1 MADAPI
7 VQQISGNGGGY
18 QQSYSIV
25 MPSNTT
31 AGNCLVL
38 FISEHSETEYTLTVS
53 DSQAGTWTK
62 VGNGGDFG
70 VLFYRANIS
79 GGPLTLTLDWGT
91 GYHDFA
97 FMVREYSGLSSS
109 PLDTF
114 VEVNEVDW
122 LNAHPLG
129 PTSSPSQA
137 STVVVAAYSGD
148 SNSTYTAEE
157 EDGYSNLVSLNHSDL
172 YGSMV
177 YTDKEISS
185 ISQQTMTF
193 SSTVY
198 VKGYG
203 IIAVFKKGESGGD
216 PDPPAYNNKAAF
228 LAFFD

>member
-114 VEVNEVDW
+114 VEVNEVAW
-122 LNAHPLG
+122 LNAHPIG

-148 SNSTYTAEE
+148 ATSTYTAG
-157 EDGYSNLVSLNHSDL
+157 EDGYSNLVSFNHSDIH
-172 YGSMV
+172 GSGV

-193 SSTVY
+193 NSTVY

-203 IIAVFKKGESGGD
+203 IIAVFKKGGSGGD